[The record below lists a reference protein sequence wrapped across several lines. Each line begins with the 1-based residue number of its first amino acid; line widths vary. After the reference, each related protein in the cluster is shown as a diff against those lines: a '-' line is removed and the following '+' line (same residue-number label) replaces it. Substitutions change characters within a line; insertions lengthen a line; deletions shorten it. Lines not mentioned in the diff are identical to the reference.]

1 MALKRRGSFFRTL
14 KNVEPDYDDFIL
26 DRGAMAAASNRWLFE
41 IAWEVANKVTVEE
54 WGEQYC
60 LMGPYNEACVRTE
73 VEILEPHHYVFRETI
88 ANMRQAGIKVFFG
101 RWLIDGYPK
110 VVLFDIGSAAWKL
123 DEFKHEMWESAGVGI
138 PWHDRESNDA
148 VIFGSLVRWFMEEFI
163 KNLPGDPV
171 VLGHFHEWLA
181 GAGLIFCRLRQLK
194 VSLIFTTH
202 ATLLGRYLCAGSADF
217 YNNLDKFNLDKEAGD
232 RQIYHRYCVERA
244 AVHCAH
250 VFTTVSEITGTE
262 SEYLLKRKPDVITPN
277 GLNVVK
283 FSALHEFQNLHA
295 INKEKLNDF
304 VRGHF
309 YGHYDF
315 DLDKTLYFFTAGRY
329 EFSNKGADMFI
340 ESLARLNHYLKS
352 CSSEMTVVAFLIF
365 PARTNN
371 FNVES
376 LRGQAIAKQL
386 RETVNHVQNQIG
398 KRIFEI
404 CLRGSLPN
412 GDDILQ
418 QEDMR
423 HNLPPI
429 CTHNV
434 VDDSNDQVLN
444 ALRRCQ
450 LFNNRHDRVKVIFH
464 PEFLNSTNPLF
475 GLDYEDFVRGC
486 HLGVFPSYY
495 EPWGYTPAEC
505 TVMGIPSITTNLSG
519 FGCFMQDHIQD
530 PKSYGIYIVDRHHKG
545 SEDSIRELAQYMF
558 DFSCLSRRQR
568 IIQRNRTERLSELLD
583 WKNLG
588 IYYRKARNL
597 AIAQTHPELM
607 NDDNVSEQ
615 ETSKFNT
622 MSNQQRGY
630 GTVREYRDD
639 PSAPSTTFRDPSN
652 GYQDAGRSSATDLCE
667 QIRSNIFQINNGANT
682 IERAL
687 KSIGTDRDCP
697 ALRDKVHETSL
708 NTNKTAQATTRLIR
722 SATAKRG
729 DRKATEKVK
738 TAVKLGTQHSKPLV
752 DIAGDGYSDQQRL
765 LEDDDRVAKLQAQEV
780 VIEDDLALLREREER
795 IRQLESD
802 VLDVNEI
809 FRDLGAMISEQGEVL
824 NDIEANVERAYSN
837 VETGNEQLVKAA
849 DYQ

>member
-14 KNVEPDYDDFIL
+14 KNVEPDYDEFYL
-26 DRGAMAAASNRWLFE
+26 DRGASAAAENKWLFE
-41 IAWEVANKVTVEE
+41 IAWEVANKVGGIYTVIKTKAPVTVEE

-60 LMGPYNEACVRTE
+60 LLGPYNEACVRTE
-73 VEILEPHHYVFRETI
+73 VEILEPHHHVYKETI
-88 ANMRQAGIKVFFG
+88 ATLRQAGIKVFFG

-123 DEFKHEMWESAGVGI
+123 DEFKHDLWELAGIGI

-148 VIFGSLVRWFMEEFI
+148 VIFGALVTWFMDEFI
-163 KNLPGDPV
+163 KHLPGEPV
-171 VLGHFHEWLA
+171 VINHFHEWLA
-181 GAGLIFCRLRQLK
+181 GAGLIMSRLRQLN
-194 VSLIFTTH
+194 VCLMFTTH

-217 YNNLDKFNLDKEAGD
+217 YNNLGKFNLDKEAGD
-232 RQIYHRYCVERA
+232 RQIYHRYCMERA

-262 SEYLLKRKPDVITPN
+262 SEFLLKRKPDVITPN

-295 INKEKLNDF
+295 INKERLNDF

-340 ESLARLNHYLKS
+340 ESLARLNHYMKS
-352 CSSEMTVVAFLIF
+352 CNSDMTVVAFLIF

-386 RETVNHVQNQIG
+386 KETVHHVQNQIG
-398 KRIFEI
+398 KRVFEI

-418 QEDMR
+418 QEDMVRLKRCIYTAQR
-423 HNLPPI
+423 HSLPPI

-434 VDDSNDQVLN
+434 VEDQHDPVLS

-464 PEFLNSTNPLF
+464 PEFLSSTNPLF

-486 HLGVFPSYY
+486 HMGVFPSYY

-530 PKSYGIYIVDRHHKG
+530 PKSYGIYIVDRHYKG
-545 SEDSIRELAQYMF
+545 SEDSIKELAQYMF
-558 DFSCLSRRQR
+558 DFTCLSRRQR

-597 AIAQTHPELM
+597 AIARTHPSDL
-607 NDDNVSEQ
+607 NDDNVSEKSFKY
-615 ETSKFNT
+615 TKP
-622 MSNQQRGY
+622 G
-630 GTVREYRDD
+630 
-639 PSAPSTTFRDPSN
+639 SAPPSPSQSRSSTPLPSDN
-652 GYQDAGRSSATDLCE
+652 DEEDDERLYQEEQDAEE
-667 QIRSNIFQINNGANT
+667 Q
-682 IERAL
+682 
-687 KSIGTDRDCP
+687 
-697 ALRDKVHETSL
+697 
-708 NTNKTAQATTRLIR
+708 
-722 SATAKRG
+722 
-729 DRKATEKVK
+729 
-738 TAVKLGTQHSKPLV
+738 
-752 DIAGDGYSDQQRL
+752 
-765 LEDDDRVAKLQAQEV
+765 
-780 VIEDDLALLREREER
+780 RE
-795 IRQLESD
+795 LS
-802 VLDVNEI
+802 
-809 FRDLGAMISEQGEVL
+809 M
-824 NDIEANVERAYSN
+824 
-837 VETGNEQLVKAA
+837 KK
-849 DYQ
+849 